1 MRYERVYRK
10 EIVICCLMESEMV
23 SSDTGVVRKI
33 TGLVESYF
41 RTERKGHQMHIL
53 HVRLQFSFMKE

>member
-1 MRYERVYRK
+1 
-10 EIVICCLMESEMV
+10 MESEMV

-41 RTERKGHQMHIL
+41 RTERKGHQMHTL